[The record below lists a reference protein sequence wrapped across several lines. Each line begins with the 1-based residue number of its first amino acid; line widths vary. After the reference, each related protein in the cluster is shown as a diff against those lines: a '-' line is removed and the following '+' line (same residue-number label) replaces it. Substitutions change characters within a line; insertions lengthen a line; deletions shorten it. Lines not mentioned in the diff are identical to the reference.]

1 MPNLFRTTASLLA
14 ASVILSSTSATAAI
28 PIPEWITSLKEFGT
42 ATESF
47 LKIRSLELFGILGP
61 LPSNAP
67 PTQGPYRKPMQKAG
81 DQVLLSP
88 GLTARYLTR
97 EIANHA
103 DQPSFWPSTGEPTHA
118 VFCIEAERQEIEKA
132 GAGSIGNF
140 SKVIPKFNP
149 SVQAVGLKTG
159 KVTTFF
165 RGMTRCDGLRTT
177 PWGTVL
183 ATEEDDKGGVYEI
196 FDPFNL
202 PAGTTVTDRATGSI
216 ADATGAKVDKVVKRT
231 ALPTIAWEGLYIDPS
246 GVVYGGDELRP
257 GENQEEIV
265 VMDVLA
271 HVLTTRTGKPGANG
285 GSIYKFVPSKPRK
298 SKGVIINPAD
308 SPLVEGAVYAFQASC
323 ISHGESK
330 FPQAGQGCEIG
341 EGGWVRIPNPS
352 SARAEADRVR
362 ATGYY
367 RPEDLIN
374 DPNYKGPGVRICWT
388 NTGAADAKNYGE
400 VNCLIDETVVTDGEI
415 SRNQQSYA
423 TTGGKV
429 AYATAN
435 HFISGTPEFNQPDNI
450 DFQPNSRNVAIIENN
465 PNGDIFMCLPDG
477 EDKDT
482 ESDGCIRFLSVKDSS
497 AEPTGFTFL
506 PGGSKA
512 ILSIQHSNDELM
524 SKVDGFDTDDILI
537 IEGFRKPLWA

>member
-1 MPNLFRTTASLLA
+1 MPNIFRTTASLLA
-14 ASVILSSTSATAAI
+14 ASVILSSTSGTAAF
-28 PIPEWITSLKEFGT
+28 PVPEWITSLKEFGT
-42 ATESF
+42 ATESL
-47 LKIRSLELFGILGP
+47 LKIRSLELFGILAP
-61 LPSNAP
+61 LPNNAP
-67 PTQGPYRKPMQKAG
+67 PTQGPYRKPTQKAS

-97 EIANHA
+97 QIANHA
-103 DQPSFWPSTGEPTHA
+103 DQPSFWPCTGEPTHA
-118 VFCIEAERQEIEKA
+118 VFCIEAEREEIEKP
-132 GAGSIGNF
+132 GAGNF
-140 SKVIPKFNP
+140 SKIIPKFNP
-149 SVQAVGLKTG
+149 SVQAVDLKTG
-159 KVTTFF
+159 KVTTFL
-165 RGMTRCDGLRTT
+165 RGMTRCDGLRVT

-257 GENQEEIV
+257 GS
-265 VMDVLA
+265 
-271 HVLTTRTGKPGANG
+271 GKQGANG
-285 GSIYKFVPSKPRK
+285 GSLYKFVPTKPLK
-298 SKGVIINPAD
+298 SKGVIRNPAD
-308 SPLVEGAVYAFQASC
+308 SPLAAGAVYAFQASC
-323 ISHGESK
+323 IAHGEAK

-352 SARAEADRVR
+352 AARSEADRVR

-374 DPNYKGPGVRICWT
+374 DPHYKGPGVRICWT

-415 SRNQQSYA
+415 SRHQQSYA
-423 TTGGKV
+423 TIGGKV

-435 HFISGTPEFNQPDNI
+435 RFITGTPEFNQPDNL
-450 DFQPNSRNVAIIENN
+450 DFQPNSRNVAIIEDN

-477 EDKDT
+477 ADKDT
-482 ESDGCIRFLSVKDSS
+482 ESDGCIRFLSVRDTS

-506 PGGSKA
+506 PGGTKA

-524 SKVDGFDTDDILI
+524 TKVDGFDTDDILI